1 VGACGS
7 ARQRHGGATRQ
18 SQSVIEGQ
26 EEIGSPDLANA
37 LEDHADRLVVDLV
50 VLSDTMTWSADRPAV
65 CVRVRGLMHAELEVR
80 GSHENVHAGMVAGV
94 APDSVSAHA
103 DLFSRLHDGDGLV
116 QLPGFYDDVRQ
127 PSAAERETFSDLT
140 ADETDWLQRTRT
152 RSVTGEAGWSLGER
166 LWVRPSVD
174 VLAIRS
180 GELDPPLSGT
190 MPATATA
197 LLQLCLV
204 PDQQPE
210 QIAAGL
216 RDWVAA
222 TMPPEVDYELRLPGT
237 TDQPAYAT
245 PSGHPAIDLLQAAMS
260 ECWGRP
266 AGRMG
271 NAGSRQRLC
280 WPRGPKRLSCSSAP
294 ACRRI
299 GGTPRMRA
307 RMSTRSFAGRP
318 RWRRFGLR

>member
-1 VGACGS
+1 MA
-7 ARQRHGGATRQ
+7 
-18 SQSVIEGQ
+18 
-26 EEIGSPDLANA
+26 
-37 LEDHADRLVVDLV
+37 
-50 VLSDTMTWSADRPAV
+50 
-65 CVRVRGLMHAELEVR
+65 
-80 GSHENVHAGMVAGV
+80 AGV
-94 APDSVSAHA
+94 APDSASALA
-103 DLFSRLHDGDGLV
+103 RVLSNLHDADGRV
-116 QLPGFYDDVRQ
+116 QLPWFYDDVRQ
-127 PSAAERETFSDLT
+127 APPADRETFAALT

-166 LWVRPSVD
+166 LWVRPSVN

-210 QIAAGL
+210 RIAAGL

-222 TMPPEVDYELRLPGT
+222 TMPPEVDYELRVPGT

-260 ECWGRP
+260 ACWGRP

-271 NAGSRQRLC
+271 NAGSAPTALLAARTEAPVVFFGTGLPEDRWHTEDESAHVDTLL
-280 WPRGPKRLSCSSAP
+280 RGAATLAVFWTSLAKC
-294 ACRRI
+294 
-299 GGTPRMRA
+299 
-307 RMSTRSFAGRP
+307 
-318 RWRRFGLR
+318 